1 MPLESAFATRSGNQS
16 QVRSYPPGFR
26 CRTASLRPPR
36 ATRKLWF
43 FVVLPLV
50 ADVGAFA
57 ASNDSSAGKLATNRI
72 VSTNATSMNASNT
85 MADIPQSI
93 LTIPKTRKEGVDPF
107 FPLSIRVAA
116 TETVSPTNRVA
127 VMGELIIKGFSGR
140 PESPLVIINDHTFGV
155 GEDGDVTTPQGRMRV
170 RCVDIQL
177 KTESAVVEVNKERR
191 ELRFRSNTT
200 TNEGGVR
207 RTDR

>member
-1 MPLESAFATRSGNQS
+1 MPCESPFAPGSGKRSEF
-16 QVRSYPPGFR
+16 RSHPPGSR
-26 CRTASLRPPR
+26 PRTAAIRPPR
-36 ATRKLWF
+36 TPCGVWISVALS
-43 FVVLPLV
+43 LV
-50 ADVGAFA
+50 AGFGTFA
-57 ASNDSSAGKLATNRI
+57 ASNDAGAGRSPTNSI
-72 VSTNATSMNASNT
+72 ASTNAPSPNVTNT
-85 MADIPQSI
+85 FAAIPQSI

-116 TETVSPTNRVA
+116 TETVNPTNRVT
-127 VMGELIIKGFSGR
+127 VMGELVIQGFSGR
-140 PESPLVIINDHTFGV
+140 PEAPLVIINNRTFGI

-200 TNEGGVR
+200 IEGGVR